1 MTPELHRAA
10 HDITETLLDAHH
22 VVVLSGAG
30 ISTESGIPDFRG
42 PNGLW
47 TKNPGAEKTATLQ
60 HYVASRDVRVQ
71 AWRNRVD
78 AKFWTAEPNAGHR
91 ALVTIERALGDRFG
105 LLITQNIDG
114 LHHAAGSDPARVVEI
129 HGNVREVKCLEC
141 AYRAP
146 MAVALD
152 RVRAGD
158 DDPACPE
165 CGGILKSATISFG
178 EKLVEADLLRCQQHA
193 QRADVFVTLGTSLG
207 VYPVA
212 ALPEIAVRRGA
223 SLVVCNAEPTP
234 FDTLASV
241 RSDLPLGT
249 LLPAVADRF
258 GIPDPNSRI

>member
-10 HDITETLLDAHH
+10 HDITETLLDARH

-152 RVRAGD
+152 EQAVISVVRGPSAPASAADCTRCFCRYNMPTSTANPRKPIRTTAERVN
-158 DDPACPE
+158 
-165 CGGILKSATISFG
+165 KIST
-178 EKLVEADLLRCQQHA
+178 APR
-193 QRADVFVTLGTSLG
+193 
-207 VYPVA
+207 
-212 ALPEIAVRRGA
+212 
-223 SLVVCNAEPTP
+223 
-234 FDTLASV
+234 
-241 RSDLPLGT
+241 
-249 LLPAVADRF
+249 
-258 GIPDPNSRI
+258 